1 MFYIN
6 TLQSIIR
13 FELIIFLVLLI
24 QIDESYNYM
33 IKKLIEINIY
43 RV

>member
-6 TLQSIIR
+6 TLQSIIH
-13 FELIIFLVLLI
+13 FELINFLVLLI